1 MEQPLKIVA
10 QTANVMSFK
19 RIEQISKFLK
29 RAKPE
34 EAEEKITLN
43 TTILHECFTNPFLTA
58 PSLQS
63 ELY

>member
-1 MEQPLKIVA
+1 
-10 QTANVMSFK
+10 MSFK

-43 TTILHECFTNPFLTA
+43 TTILHECFTSPFLTA